1 MDPGKKKELEDNLL
15 MVFVGGEH
23 SANAILKSQSAAIS
37 DVRKFETQKEMV
49 QLAYQLRFSLESNQ
63 LDDFGRILHEGWL
76 MKKSLASGISTG
88 VVDEMYDRGIRAG
101 ALGGKLLGA
110 GGAGFILFYCPK
122 ERQDAFRAR
131 MKGMN
136 EMSFHFDD
144 FGSKIIYVGDK
155 FSD

>member
-1 MDPGKKKELEDNLL
+1 MERKEHIISLL
-15 MVFVGGEH
+15 VKNEP
-23 SANAILKSQSAAIS
+23 
-37 DVRKFETQKEMV
+37 DV
-49 QLAYQLRFSLESNQ
+49 LA
-63 LDDFGRILHEGWL
+63 RI
-76 MKKSLASGISTG
+76 
-88 VVDEMYDRGIRAG
+88 AG

-110 GGAGFILFYCPK
+110 GGAGLILFYCPK